1 MYKLL
6 PKKLIFLIFTLI
18 FLIIPASALA
28 ATLSLSPTSGNVN
41 RSCEFIVD
49 VNLDTTGANTDGTD
63 VILKYNPSQ
72 LTVTSVD
79 QGDVYPDYPSIS
91 PNNSNGTILV
101 SGIASKDEP
110 FTGTGKF
117 ATIHFSVTST
127 AAVGSSAAVNF
138 DFDPAN
144 TQKTTDTNVV
154 ESGSVREVLSSV
166 TNGSY
171 TIGSG
176 TCGAVTFP
184 STGLPKGGG
193 TVPTPAP
200 NLDDI
205 TGGGTPPGIA
215 STTFI
220 IFAVGILMV
229 ILGLAGSLLL

>member
-1 MYKLL
+1 MFKL
-6 PKKLIFLIFTLI
+6 PKKIIFIFSALVYLLT
-18 FLIIPASALA
+18 PGSALA
-28 ATLSLSPTSGNVN
+28 ATLSLSPTSGNIN

-79 QGDVYPDYPSIS
+79 QGEIYPDYPSIS

-117 ATIHFSVTST
+117 ATVHFTVTQT
-127 AAVGSSAAVNF
+127 AAIGSSAAVNF

-193 TVPTPAP
+193 TLPTPP
-200 NLDDI
+200 PSLDDI
-205 TGGGTPPGIA
+205 TGGGTPPGVI
-215 STTFI
+215 STTLI
-220 IFAVGILMV
+220 LSAAGILLV
-229 ILGLAGSLLL
+229 ILGMAGALFL